1 MNAQLLTAAE
11 LAADLRMHAETVR
24 TWHRTGR
31 IKAELLIGRS
41 PRFDAAKV
49 RKQLAKASDAAAA
62 RKFSGM
68 VPTL

>member
-1 MNAQLLTAAE
+1 MSWQVV
-11 LAADLRMHAETVR
+11 LR
-24 TWHRTGR
+24 WHRAGR

>member
-1 MNAQLLTAAE
+1 MSAPLLTAAE
-11 LAADLRMHAETVR
+11 LATDLRTHTETVR
-24 TWHRTGR
+24 QWHRQGR

-49 RKQLAKASDAAAA
+49 RKQLAKASDAAAS

>member
-1 MNAQLLTAAE
+1 MSELLTAAE
-11 LAADLRMHAETVR
+11 LATDLKMSQQVVLR
-24 TWHRTGR
+24 WHRAGR

-41 PRFDAAKV
+41 PRFDSAKV

>member
-1 MNAQLLTAAE
+1 MSELLTAAE
-11 LAADLRMHAETVR
+11 LATDLKMSQQGVLR
-24 TWHRTGR
+24 WHRAGR

-41 PRFDAAKV
+41 PRFDSAKV
-49 RKQLAKASDAAAA
+49 RKQLAKVSDAAAA

>member
-1 MNAQLLTAAE
+1 MNPLLTAAE
-11 LAADLRMHAETVR
+11 LANDLRLHAETIR
-24 TWHRTGR
+24 QWHRAGR
-31 IKAELLIGRS
+31 IKAELLVGRS
-41 PRFDAAKV
+41 PRFDAAAV

>member
-1 MNAQLLTAAE
+1 MSELLTAEE
-11 LAADLRMHAETVR
+11 LAADLKMSQQVVLR
-24 TWHRTGR
+24 WHRAGR

-62 RKFSGM
+62 SKFSGM